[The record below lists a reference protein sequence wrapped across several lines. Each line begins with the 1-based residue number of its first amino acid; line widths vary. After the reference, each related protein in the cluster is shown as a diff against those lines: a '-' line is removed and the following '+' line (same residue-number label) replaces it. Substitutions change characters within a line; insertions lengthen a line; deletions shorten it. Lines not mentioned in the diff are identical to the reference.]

1 MNKENPFK
9 ILKEKCDAA
18 IEAEKQSH
26 VDLFNAIVDIIKQTR
41 GKYLKL
47 SWGIKYSNTYLA
59 KDLLILNKEENCVI
73 ITRYYPTAPG
83 TNYTEEELIKAFREQ
98 PYPVLWGGSTVNAI
112 DDKNDQHFSGIVF
125 NAKVDIEDMRE
136 VYNAIMY
143 DYSNHGNGRKQ
154 VLNQD

>member
-26 VDLFNAIVDIIKQTR
+26 VDLFNAIVDIIKQTK

-47 SWGIKYSNTYLA
+47 SWGIKYSNIYLA
-59 KDLLILNKEENCVI
+59 KDLLILNKEENCIV

-83 TNYTEEELIKAFREQ
+83 TNYTEEELIKAFRKQ
-98 PYPVLWGGSTVNAI
+98 PYSVLWGGSIHIV
-112 DDKNDQHFSGIVF
+112 DDENDHRFDGTVF
-125 NAKVDIEDMRE
+125 NANVSIEDMRE

-154 VLNQD
+154 VLSQD